1 MLRGL
6 GLGAGFGV
14 VRGGRLGV
22 ADSAGAAAA
31 AGEGAG
37 VRAGVGLLRGAGMGS
52 TSREGEG

>member
-14 VRGGRLGV
+14 VRGGRLGG

-31 AGEGAG
+31 AGEGA
-37 VRAGVGLLRGAGMGS
+37 RAGVGLLRGAGMGG
-52 TSREGEG
+52 TAREREG